1 MNLKAAFV
9 LAFLIP
15 IRMEASTL
23 VCLGDSITAGYGL
36 DEMQAYPALL
46 LRELPGWSIV
56 NAGVSGD
63 TTAGG
68 LKRLNWILKSKP
80 EAVLVALG
88 GNDGLRGIKAAETEK
103 NLDALLA
110 KIKAAGAKAYLAG
123 MMVPTSYGAD
133 YFFDVKVLYPR
144 VAKRAGVPL
153 FPFLLEGVGG
163 KPELNQADGLHP
175 TAEGQ
180 KILAKN
186 IGAFLRAR
194 LPKVEARKATLPV
207 KTIRSRRDL

>member
-1 MNLKAAFV
+1 MKR
-9 LAFLIP
+9 FLILCILCLP
-15 IRMEASTL
+15 LSSRASTL

-36 DEMQAYPALL
+36 DEGEAYPTLL
-46 LRELPGWSIV
+46 LHELPGWVIV

-88 GNDGLRGIKAAETEK
+88 GNDGLRGLKSAETEK
-103 NLDALLA
+103 NLDAILVR
-110 KIKAAGAKAYLAG
+110 IKAAGAKAFLAG
-123 MMVPTSYGAD
+123 MMVPTNYGED

-144 VAKRAGVPL
+144 VAKRAEVPL
-153 FPFLLEGVGG
+153 LPFLLEGVAGRAA
-163 KPELNQADGLHP
+163 LNQADGIHP
-175 TAEGQ
+175 SSEGQ

-186 IGAFLRAR
+186 IGKFLRR
-194 LPKVEARKATLPV
+194 HLPKAMPDKTLI
-207 KTIRSRRDL
+207 KSKIIRSKSDL